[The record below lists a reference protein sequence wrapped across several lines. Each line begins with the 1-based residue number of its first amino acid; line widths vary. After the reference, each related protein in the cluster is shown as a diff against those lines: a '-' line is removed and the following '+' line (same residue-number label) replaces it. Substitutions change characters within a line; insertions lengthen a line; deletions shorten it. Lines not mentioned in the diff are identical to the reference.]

1 MENHGE
7 VEEAVTYT
15 STDRDSKLVD
25 TSSSMTRDAKIIR
38 TSIIGIIAN
47 IFLAGF
53 KFFVGSI
60 SGSISITLDAVNN
73 LSDSMSSVI
82 TILGTKLSQKPAD
95 KKHPYGY
102 GRIEYL
108 SATIIA
114 VIVLYAGITSLKE
127 SVTKIIYP
135 EAASYTTVAFI
146 VLAVGIIVKLLLSR
160 YFIAVGK
167 SVDSK
172 SLVASGSDAGFDAI
186 LSTSVLLAALLLRFT
201 GVNLEAFVGTVIS
214 VIIIKSGF
222 EMLQDAVGDILG
234 ARLSPELTKS
244 IKKTI
249 AEHDKVYGAFDL
261 SLHAYGPSKLEGSV
275 HIEVPEDMEVHA
287 LEQLQTEIAMD
298 IYEKFGVILTGI
310 SVYSHNMTS
319 ETATGIRAEVRKL
332 LSEYKDVLQ
341 MHGFYLDEERNSMKF
356 DIIISF
362 DTPAEKRQEEY
373 KEICTRIQEKYPDYT
388 VRINLDA
395 DISQ

>member
-25 TSSSMTRDAKIIR
+25 TSSSMTRDAKIVR

-127 SVTKIIYP
+127 SVTKSFIRRQQATLQLP
-135 EAASYTTVAFI
+135 SSYWRLV
-146 VLAVGIIVKLLLSR
+146 
-160 YFIAVGK
+160 
-167 SVDSK
+167 
-172 SLVASGSDAGFDAI
+172 SL
-186 LSTSVLLAALLLRFT
+186 
-201 GVNLEAFVGTVIS
+201 
-214 VIIIKSGF
+214 
-222 EMLQDAVGDILG
+222 
-234 ARLSPELTKS
+234 
-244 IKKTI
+244 
-249 AEHDKVYGAFDL
+249 
-261 SLHAYGPSKLEGSV
+261 
-275 HIEVPEDMEVHA
+275 
-287 LEQLQTEIAMD
+287 
-298 IYEKFGVILTGI
+298 
-310 SVYSHNMTS
+310 
-319 ETATGIRAEVRKL
+319 
-332 LSEYKDVLQ
+332 
-341 MHGFYLDEERNSMKF
+341 
-356 DIIISF
+356 
-362 DTPAEKRQEEY
+362 
-373 KEICTRIQEKYPDYT
+373 
-388 VRINLDA
+388 
-395 DISQ
+395 